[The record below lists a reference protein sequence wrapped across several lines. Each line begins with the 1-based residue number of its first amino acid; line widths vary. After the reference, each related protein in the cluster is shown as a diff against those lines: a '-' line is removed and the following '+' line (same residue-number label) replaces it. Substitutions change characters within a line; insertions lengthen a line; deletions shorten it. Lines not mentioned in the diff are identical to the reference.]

1 MNVIANTL
9 FALMQ
14 RYRVTIRDAINANE
28 LGLNAMHVQCLHI
41 IANNIDCTANDIVVK
56 MQRDK
61 AQIARL
67 VKELINLS
75 LLVKK
80 ASETDKRRF
89 VLSFTVEGK
98 TLYTKLLKAE
108 QTINDKMCKDLTT
121 QQITD
126 FLAIAQQINN
136 NMQR

>member
-1 MNVIANTL
+1 MNIIANTL
-9 FALMQ
+9 FTLMQ

-41 IANNIDCTANDIVVK
+41 IANNIDCTANDIVMK

-80 ASETDKRRF
+80 SSETDKRRF

-108 QTINDKMCKDLTT
+108 EAINDKMCQDLTT